1 MSYLCEPS
9 SCVIQAPRALSS
21 QTRDLLEELKDSHP
35 GVVYE
40 CQRHR
45 RQYGEVEQLLEL
57 VTNLGLEHPLAVF
70 GDVGEIVDALLV
82 DCLPAAD
89 TQFVAD
95 EGDGVVD

>member
-1 MSYLCEPS
+1 MSYLWEPS

-57 VTNLGLEHPLAVF
+57 VTNLGPGATTTHDRHQRSVH
-70 GDVGEIVDALLV
+70 GGGG
-82 DCLPAAD
+82 AD
-89 TQFVAD
+89 
-95 EGDGVVD
+95 